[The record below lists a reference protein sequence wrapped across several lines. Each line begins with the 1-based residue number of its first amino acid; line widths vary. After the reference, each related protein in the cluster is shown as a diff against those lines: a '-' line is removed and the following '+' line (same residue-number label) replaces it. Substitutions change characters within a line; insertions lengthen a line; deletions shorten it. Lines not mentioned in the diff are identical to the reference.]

1 VLPSNSR
8 FGVLERAEDMRGIPR
23 DDFTSDLGVGVGEI
37 LEWPR
42 RSLTSRAG
50 GLSVSNVA
58 TVRRRV

>member
-1 VLPSNSR
+1 VLPC
-8 FGVLERAEDMRGIPR
+8 AEDMRGIPR
-23 DDFTSDLGVGVGEI
+23 DDLYVRVGVGVGEI